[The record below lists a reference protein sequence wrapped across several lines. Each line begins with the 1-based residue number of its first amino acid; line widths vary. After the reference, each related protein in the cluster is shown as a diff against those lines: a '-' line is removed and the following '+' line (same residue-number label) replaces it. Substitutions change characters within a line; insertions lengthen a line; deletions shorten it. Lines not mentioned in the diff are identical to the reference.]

1 MFGKSKNK
9 DVVSTSVSEHSEEQV
24 NIHQHPMI
32 CLFDFEEEVIK
43 ELERLRFNCVTAS
56 FGTNIKVNNKQYE
69 EKLLKLNIPRRDNN
83 IIHMLNLLHLACLC
97 TNQS

>member
-56 FGTNIKVNNKQYE
+56 FGTNI
-69 EKLLKLNIPRRDNN
+69 
-83 IIHMLNLLHLACLC
+83 
-97 TNQS
+97 